1 MTEVPMNLEDL
12 RRQLDGIDERIVQLI
27 AERQATVRNISD
39 LKRSSSVPLRD
50 YGREREVLQRAR
62 TNAQKIGVSGDIAEE
77 MLRILIRYSLTEQEQ
92 ARVVAHQAGTGQ
104 RALVIGG
111 AGKMGAWFARFLYSQ
126 GYDVEI
132 ADPHAAAA
140 ETVIADWRSS
150 DLSHD
155 FIIVATPLGLT
166 NQVLHDLAARKPT
179 GVVFDLGSLKTPL
192 NTGLDALCSAGVRV
206 TSVHPMF
213 GPDVQL
219 LSGRHLIFIDLGN
232 KDALDRAREL
242 FAPTMAVQAVMSLQ
256 EHDRLIAY
264 VLGLSHAVNIAFIT
278 ALKNSGESAPR
289 LTELSSTTFDA
300 QFDMARR
307 VVNESPQLYFEIQ
320 KLNAFGQESLD
331 ALLHAVE
338 TVRQA
343 VVDNDTEKFQA
354 LMEAGKDY
362 ADNRRQE
369 L

>member
-1 MTEVPMNLEDL
+1 
-12 RRQLDGIDERIVQLI
+12 
-27 AERQATVRNISD
+27 
-39 LKRSSSVPLRD
+39 
-50 YGREREVLQRAR
+50 
-62 TNAQKIGVSGDIAEE
+62 
-77 MLRILIRYSLTEQEQ
+77 
-92 ARVVAHQAGTGQ
+92 
-104 RALVIGG
+104 
-111 AGKMGAWFARFLYSQ
+111 
-126 GYDVEI
+126 
-132 ADPHAAAA
+132 
-140 ETVIADWRSS
+140 
-150 DLSHD
+150 
-155 FIIVATPLGLT
+155 
-166 NQVLHDLAARKPT
+166 
-179 GVVFDLGSLKTPL
+179 
-192 NTGLDALCSAGVRV
+192 
-206 TSVHPMF
+206 MF